1 MEKESNMNL
10 KFNWFLKWGLILL
23 IACLFANVLAGCN
36 TMAGLGMDIHAAAAG
51 IQDRMSEPDAPDA
64 TPMYTVRR

>member
-1 MEKESNMNL
+1 MNL
-10 KFNWFLKWGLILL
+10 KFNWFIKWGLILL